1 MSFSWKQFCDE
12 HGIRYVSSGSN
23 VKRGNIAAHC
33 VFCGSDDKSFHLG
46 LSLTDGRWACWRND
60 SHRSGDP
67 AKLVMALLGCTYA
80 DAKAITGDSSP
91 LPTQDSLSDLSL
103 RLKTLDSSET
113 KAKTIVKMPED
124 FRPLGSD
131 RPTHVAW
138 NYLKTRGFQDADLNC
153 VVKAY
158 ELMVGFEG
166 MWKNR
171 IIFPI
176 LVEGKLKGWQ
186 GRSISQTSRL
196 RFLTEPEDAKN
207 HVFNYDL
214 ADLGGNILVIV
225 EGLFGCL
232 KVDYYGWPSAIR
244 ACAVMGLQVK
254 STQIAE
260 IYRLA
265 PKFKKLL
272 LLFDPG
278 AEGQVANLASK
289 LSIFNPVIGNLGS
302 LSGPDDLAP
311 DQVVPFINSQIHA
324 TDN

>member
-1 MSFSWKQFCDE
+1 MSFSWKQFCQE
-12 HGIRYVSSGSN
+12 HGIHFVTSGKN
-23 VKRGNIAAHC
+23 VARGHFNSKC
-33 VFCGSDDKSFHLG
+33 PMCGSSDVSEHMG
-46 LSLTDGRWACWRND
+46 MSLTGPEFACWRD
-60 SHRSGDP
+60 QSHRGRDP
-67 AKLVMALLGCTYA
+67 AVLVKAFLGCTYA

-103 RLKTLDSSET
+103 RLKALEGSKSQSKVAMQLPPDFKLLT
-113 KAKTIVKMPED
+113 PE
-124 FRPLGSD
+124 

-138 NYLKTRGFQDADLNC
+138 NYFKTRGFRNADLFHI
-153 VVKAY
+153 AGTY
-158 ELMVGFEG
+158 ELMVGFDG
-166 MWKNR
+166 MWQNR

-176 LVEGKLKGWQ
+176 MVNQKLKGWQ
-186 GRSISQTSRL
+186 GRSISRTSRL

-207 HVFNYDL
+207 HLFNYDMVNTNG
-214 ADLGGNILVIV
+214 DILVIV

-232 KVDYYGWPSAIR
+232 KVDYYGWPHNIR

-289 LSIFNPVIGNLGS
+289 LSIFNPVIGNLGN

-311 DQVVPFINSQIHA
+311 DQVVPFINSQF
-324 TDN
+324 